1 MNPTSLA
8 WFNSVSGQFPA
19 HFLETCPKSPTLTF
33 TNKEFVQR
41 FSSFYGAGAAS
52 EIEKHLVK

>member
-1 MNPTSLA
+1 VGTQEY
-8 WFNSVSGQFPA
+8 V
-19 HFLETCPKSPTLTF
+19 F

-41 FSSFYGAGAAS
+41 FSSFYGANAAS